1 MKTLHEIKS
10 QNIVQEVKKVPDPP
24 TILVLKRKAI
34 RQFPSGKRVAL
45 YHNDKLGIDIS
56 VPYSSEME
64 PEIAGGISE
73 EVLIEKE
80 HDDMFGDYTNAL
92 KLHYK
97 AGSKHTDHPELAKL
111 KEKIIQRYGKQAH
124 SHLHAAAE
132 HYLNNNVGQATHR
145 YNKFLRTINENF
157 EEYLYPESM
166 EEAVIHKIH
175 HIAKT
180 KTDGE
185 VVFGNGS
192 RHKLS
197 AQQAAHLV
205 KLHTMMTPQNKAT
218 IEKHMSSPEGLTK
231 VADFA
236 AQNLK

>member
-1 MKTLHEIKS
+1 
-10 QNIVQEVKKVPDPP
+10 
-24 TILVLKRKAI
+24 
-34 RQFPSGKRVAL
+34 
-45 YHNDKLGIDIS
+45 
-56 VPYSSEME
+56 
-64 PEIAGGISE
+64 
-73 EVLIEKE
+73 
-80 HDDMFGDYTNAL
+80 MFGYYTNAL

-97 AGSKHTDHPELAKL
+97 AGSKHTDHPDLAKI
-111 KEKIIQRYGKQAH
+111 KEHIVQRYGKQAH

-145 YNKFLRTINENF
+145 YNKFLRTIDEDF
-157 EEYLYPESM
+157 EEYVYPETV
-166 EEAVIHKIH
+166 EEATIHKIH

-197 AQQAAHLV
+197 AAQAAHLV

-218 IEKHMSSPEGLTK
+218 IEKHMNSAEGLTK